1 MILRVIKRE
10 PEESCLKCNVLK
22 PIEGVSGKGI
32 DETGCRK
39 NFVRF
44 ASADAKLSWKLAQ
57 LKCVNIFCMSD
68 DSSKLASHLFFLLL
82 SQKSMNNEID
92 LNVTF

>member
-44 ASADAKLSWKLAQ
+44 ASAENLS
-57 LKCVNIFCMSD
+57 VSIFFACPMTPQN
-68 DSSKLASHLFFLLL
+68 LLPIFFLL